1 MRASIGIDGLAEF
14 NRGLRGLDKEAPK
27 QLRIALNGAAE
38 LLAGHV
44 RPKVPAITG
53 AARASIKARSTR
65 TSARLSVGGR
75 KAPYFPWLDFGG
87 RTGVNRSVERA
98 FYTDGRYVFVT
109 LKEIRPQIEQALK
122 DGLTQVARDAGLAVD

>member
-1 MRASIGIDGLAEF
+1 MRATIGITGLAEF
-14 NRGLRGLDKEAPK
+14 NRGLRGIDAAAPK
-27 QLRIALNGAAE
+27 QLRIALNGAAD

-44 RPKVPAITG
+44 RPKVPAVTG
-53 AARASIKARSTR
+53 AARASVKAKSTR

-87 RTGVNRSVERA
+87 KTGINRSVERP

-109 LKEIRPQIEQALK
+109 LKEVRPQIEAALLA
-122 DGLTQVARDAGLAVD
+122 GITQVARDAGLEVS